1 MQGII
6 CSLHRSF
13 VLFELT
19 AHLSL
24 PLFSIALDRI
34 GIGLTYTS
42 KCGIPII
49 TVLLTLLLDGVHA
62 LPNIPTLI
70 SLIPIAVGIAAAS
83 WSAPTYELLGFIM
96 ACISATAQ
104 SALNVTSKRALAK
117 AKLSGPVGQRTM
129 VAVGLIFT
137 VTINLLQIIM
147 TSIQRRRTWRI
158 STCNDSP
165 TGNKLQQ
172 RVETPPLWL
181 TFMAMV
187 AYHVEYLLSFIFVTL
202 VGPITYGTC
211 DAIRRLCIIL
221 FGRLFF
227 GGDPFTKMNKIG
239 IATALLGALCY
250 SIVNSS

>member
-1 MQGII
+1 LR
-6 CSLHRSF
+6 SLC
-13 VLFELT
+13 
-19 AHLSL
+19 
-24 PLFSIALDRI
+24 SIALDRI

-49 TVLLTLLLDGVHA
+49 TVLLTLLLDGVQA

-70 SLIPIAVGIAAAS
+70 SLIPIAFGIAAAS
-83 WSAPTYELLGFIM
+83 WSAPNYELFGFIM

-104 SALNVTSKRALAK
+104 SALNVTSKRALSK
-117 AKLSGPVGQRTM
+117 AKLSGPIGQRTM
-129 VAVGLIFT
+129 VAVGLLFT
-137 VTINLLQIIM
+137 LTINLIQIVM
-147 TSIQRRRTWRI
+147 TTIQRRRALTNSASDDVPI
-158 STCNDSP
+158 D
-165 TGNKLQQ
+165 GKLQKHAD
-172 RVETPPLWL
+172 TPPLWL

-221 FGRLFF
+221 FGRIFF
-227 GGDPFTKMNKIG
+227 GGDPFTQMNKIG

-250 SIVNSS
+250 SIVNS

>member
-1 MQGII
+1 M
-6 CSLHRSF
+6 
-13 VLFELT
+13 
-19 AHLSL
+19 
-24 PLFSIALDRI
+24 DRI

-49 TVLLTLLLDGVHA
+49 TVLLTLLLDGAQA

-70 SLIPIAVGIAAAS
+70 SLIPIAFGIAAAS

-117 AKLSGPVGQRTM
+117 AKLSGPIGQRTM
-129 VAVGLIFT
+129 VAVGLLFT
-137 VTINLLQIIM
+137 VTINLIQIVL
-147 TSIQRRRTWRI
+147 TTIQRRRALTN
-158 STCNDSP
+158 SVSDDALSD
-165 TGNKLQQ
+165 GKLQQ
-172 RVETPPLWL
+172 HVDTPPLWL

-221 FGRLFF
+221 FGRIFF
-227 GGDPFTKMNKIG
+227 GGDPFTKLNIIG